1 MIVMLILFIIRLQS
15 KGLEIQEMWMKKIDI
30 FNKPLVFQNSNELS
44 FWKCFEV
51 LHSLLVC
58 TSIGHSRLANF

>member
-1 MIVMLILFIIRLQS
+1 VD
-15 KGLEIQEMWMKKIDI
+15 EKKTIFDI
-30 FNKPLVFQNSNELS
+30 FNKTLAFQNSNELS

-58 TSIGHSRLANF
+58 TSIGYSKLANF

>member
-1 MIVMLILFIIRLQS
+1 VD
-15 KGLEIQEMWMKKIDI
+15 EKKTIFDI
-30 FNKPLVFQNSNELS
+30 FNKTLAFQNSNELS

-58 TSIGHSRLANF
+58 TSIGHSKLANF